1 MASVL
6 PVVRAVPRPG
16 FPFANSKCH
25 RILASK
31 AYTHP
36 GLGVNFAFEMEKP
49 GARERESTF

>member
-16 FPFANSKCH
+16 FPFAISRSH

-36 GLGVNFAFEMEKP
+36 GLSVNLTFELEKP